1 MRRLLAD
8 VRAAISEMFA
18 PRLHIL
24 SDEDQQT
31 AEEHARV
38 IAEWISRTRHPRNCI
53 DECRCRPE
61 DFPGGAA

>member
-1 MRRLLAD
+1 VSWLAD

-31 AEEHARV
+31 ADEHARV
-38 IAEWISRTRHPRNCI
+38 IAEWVGARRHPRACVT
-53 DECRCRPE
+53 ECHCKPE
-61 DFPGGAA
+61 GFPGGAA

>member
-1 MRRLLAD
+1 MRRFLAA

-38 IAEWISRTRHPRNCI
+38 IAEWIAKHRHPP
-53 DECRCRPE
+53 ECAGGCQCP
-61 DFPGGAA
+61 PGGAA